1 MEPLFFVDVLSRFLH
16 VATAIT
22 VLGGSIFMRFALQ
35 PAALGL
41 PEAEHAALRERIM
54 ARWRKIV
61 GIGIGVF
68 LLTGF
73 YNYIRAMPVHKGDG
87 LYHALMGTKILLSF
101 AVFFLASAL
110 VGRSRTFDR
119 LRANSRTW
127 LAVTILLAAIVVAIA
142 GFLKVRGGSPPPASS
157 TVAQATEPAQGLL
170 AND

>member
-1 MEPLFFVDVLSRFLH
+1 MDSPLFFVDVLSRFLH

-22 VLGGSIFMRFALQ
+22 VLGGSVFLRFALQ
-35 PAALGL
+35 PAAAGL
-41 PEAEHAALRERIM
+41 PEADHTAFRERIM

-61 GIGIGVF
+61 GIGIGLF

-73 YNYIRAMPVHKGDG
+73 YNYIRAMPAHDGDS

-142 GFLKVRGGSPPPASS
+142 SFLKIRGGSPPPAS
-157 TVAQATEPAQGLL
+157 TVAQTAAAAQI
-170 AND
+170 AFVK